1 MRKTT
6 AALVVLVTLATGG
19 AAQAKDCMLM
29 YYQLFLTPQR
39 VSFVEN
45 ATGGTFTMFDTAIG
59 ESIEV
64 ELKRQLL
71 TAVESGEKSTHLVGE
86 ATVKAGTMVNELK
99 LAIPDRAF
107 PSGNRTISIT
117 STLTTP
123 KGTFQSNTAI
133 GVMNCNL

>member
-19 AAQAKDCMLM
+19 AAQAKDCTLM

-45 ATGGTFTMFDTAIG
+45 ATGGTFTMFATAVG
-59 ESIEV
+59 DSIVVNLE
-64 ELKRQLL
+64 RRLL

-86 ATVKAGTMVNELK
+86 ATIKAGNMVNELT
-99 LAIPDRAF
+99 LAIPDQAF

-123 KGTFQSNTAI
+123 KGTFQSSAAV